1 MLAGREDDAAALRRS
16 SPNCVSVVDERVP
29 GAERA
34 ASTLKLETGSLAARI
49 DELQGLRAGDSQE
62 LRRATEQVSARMD
75 DLARRLDA
83 QAATHEE
90 HVVVTERALLEEVT
104 ALRAMVEALDE
115 RRAEPKLKK
124 KDKKR
129 KHDEPDLP
137 EQD

>member
-1 MLAGREDDAAALRRS
+1 MRAREDDAAALRQELAELRQ
-16 SPNCVSVVDERVP
+16 VVDERVP